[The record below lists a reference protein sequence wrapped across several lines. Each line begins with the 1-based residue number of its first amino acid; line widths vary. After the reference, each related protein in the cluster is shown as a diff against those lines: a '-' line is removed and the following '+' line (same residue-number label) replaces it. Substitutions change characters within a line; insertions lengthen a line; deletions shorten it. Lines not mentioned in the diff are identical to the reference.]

1 MGRLSRLS
9 QQPVIG
15 PVARNVMGY
24 MLNREAVKIAEHFS
38 GYIHPQIAVTQ
49 EEKHEAFNIRHQVYC
64 EELNFEAVRP
74 NAMETDD
81 FDAHSI
87 HCLMRHKIT
96 GQSMGTV
103 RVVTPHESDH
113 LLPLEHYCG
122 DFIEEGKLHPS
133 NFLREEICEISRLA
147 VPACFRRRRTDK
159 FEGAATGAINVEA
172 YSEIEMRCMPFIAI
186 GLYLSAASVAIHRD
200 IDHAFAMM
208 EPRLARS
215 MRFVGIDFEQLGP
228 ARDYHGLRAPYYIS
242 CDMLRKSLKPG
253 LTMLYEK
260 VSDLMHGQVM
270 EFEF

>member
-38 GYIHPQIAVTQ
+38 GYIHPEIALT
-49 EEKHEAFNIRHQVYC
+49 EEGKNEAFNIRHQVYC
-64 EELNFEAVRP
+64 EELNFEDVRTTS
-74 NAMETDD
+74 METDQ

-87 HCLMRHKIT
+87 HCLMRHKVT
-96 GQSMGTV
+96 GQAMGTV
-103 RVVTPHESDH
+103 RVVTPHEKDH
-113 LLPLEHYCG
+113 LLPLEYHCS
-122 DFIEEGKLHPS
+122 DFIEKGQVNPAD
-133 NFLREEICEISRLA
+133 FLREEICEISRLA

-159 FEGAATGAINVEA
+159 FDGAATGAINIDT

-186 GLYLSAASVAIHRD
+186 GLYLSAASIAAHRD

-215 MRFVGIDFEQLGP
+215 MRFIGIEFDQIGP

-242 CDMLRKSLKPG
+242 FDRLRASLKPG
-253 LTMLYEK
+253 LTKLYEK
-260 VSDLMHGQVM
+260 VSDLTHEQVLKC
-270 EFEF
+270 EF